1 MAPVH
6 VRGAEGL
13 RHTPAPQVK
22 DLFELFLK
30 SIEFLWP
37 FEKVKP
43 YQRGLYVV
51 FGRWQWEIGPG
62 IYPIIPWWI
71 EVVQESVAWAVV
83 QTPRIDITAMDGTM
97 VTLQATAKVQVANL
111 TMAYNSVDAYM
122 ETTKERLTT
131 IVATKIAEVDAARL
145 QPEKRARLLS
155 DLGKWV
161 DKDTRSFGVETM
173 EVNFT
178 TFVTNAKP
186 FRLLGDNPEA
196 ASW

>member
-1 MAPVH
+1 M
-6 VRGAEGL
+6 
-13 RHTPAPQVK
+13 K
-22 DLFELFLK
+22 DFVQLIAGW
-30 SIEFLWP
+30 IEFLWP
-37 FEKVKP
+37 FEKIKP

-51 FGRWQWEIGPG
+51 LGRWQWEIRPG
-62 IYPIIPWWI
+62 VYPIIPWFI
-71 EVVQESVAWAVV
+71 EVVAESVAWAVV
-83 QTPRIDITAMDGTM
+83 QTPRIDITAQDGTM
-97 VTLQATAKVQVANL
+97 VTLQATAKVQVADL

-145 QPEKRARLLS
+145 APEKRSRLLS

-161 DKDTRSFGVETM
+161 DKDTRTFGVETM

-186 FRLLGDNPEA
+186 FRLLGDNPEV